1 MTMDAIEAAV
11 SAEREACAQIA
22 EANWLFEKTLDEP
35 NKKPVIAGLI
45 RARGGGV
52 SPTNAVLQALAA
64 EERAYRAMWQAQHG
78 AAALRRALA
87 ALAPDHEALK
97 NAAGESLVAELEVL
111 RQAGHGAL
119 EAYEEALAREGAL
132 WIYLERHGLEQ
143 DAREQIK
150 ELL

>member
-1 MTMDAIEAAV
+1 M
-11 SAEREACAQIA
+11 
-22 EANWLFEKTLDEP
+22 
-35 NKKPVIAGLI
+35 
-45 RARGGGV
+45 